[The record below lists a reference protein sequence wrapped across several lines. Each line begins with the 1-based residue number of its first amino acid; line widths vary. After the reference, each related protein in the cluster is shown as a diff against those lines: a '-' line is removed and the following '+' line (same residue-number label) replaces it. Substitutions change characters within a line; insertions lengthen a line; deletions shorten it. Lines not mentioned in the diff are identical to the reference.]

1 MSKIKFSQS
10 CTFGAHL
17 YRHKGEVA
25 EIVFENTERGI
36 RKTIVDNNGMICDF
50 PGLAHPELVALYS
63 RGYLGQQIR
72 YRSSISK
79 LGDHYALIWQI
90 QPDGR
95 YWEDEDGFG
104 RTPDD
109 EINLYARLDDEGKF
123 IEPFFLYSIGSNTY
137 YGTEQERNAA
147 LALSSKKDPLA
158 SLLEHVPE
166 LLSVMRE
173 KVMIPESGRAIYNI
187 PGTVYQAR
195 LTMKTE
201 LDKWFV
207 QVSMAKQGSDT
218 SLLGWLE
225 FLPLEEQRIY
235 LSSERAIT
243 DAEEELKQLFYAIQR
258 RD

>member
-1 MSKIKFSQS
+1 MS
-10 CTFGAHL
+10 L
-17 YRHKGEVA
+17 
-25 EIVFENTERGI
+25 
-36 RKTIVDNNGMICDF
+36 
-50 PGLAHPELVALYS
+50 
-63 RGYLGQQIR
+63 
-72 YRSSISK
+72 
-79 LGDHYALIWQI
+79 
-90 QPDGR
+90 
-95 YWEDEDGFG
+95 
-104 RTPDD
+104 
-109 EINLYARLDDEGKF
+109 
-123 IEPFFLYSIGSNTY
+123 FFYSIGSNTY

-195 LTMKTE
+195 RTLKTE

-225 FLPLEEQRIY
+225 FLPMEEQRVY
-235 LSSERAIT
+235 LSSERAKR

>member
-1 MSKIKFSQS
+1 MSIVKFSQS
-10 CTFGAHL
+10 YTFGAHL

-36 RKTIVDNNGMICDF
+36 RRTIVDDDGMICDF

-95 YWEDEDGFG
+95 YWEDKYGFG

-109 EINLYARLDDEGKF
+109 EINLYARLDNEGKF
-123 IEPFFLYSIGSNTY
+123 IEPFYLYSIGSNIY
-137 YGTEQERNAA
+137 YGTDQERNAA
-147 LALSSKKDPLA
+147 LALSLKKDPLA
-158 SLLEHVPE
+158 SLLEHVPD

-173 KVMIPESGRAIYNI
+173 KVMVPESGKALYNI
-187 PGTVYQAR
+187 PGTVYQAK
-195 LTMKTE
+195 LTLKKE
-201 LDKWFV
+201 FENWFV
-207 QVSMAKQGSDT
+207 QVSMAKRGSDT
-218 SLLGWLE
+218 SFLGYLE

-235 LSSERAIT
+235 LSSEQART
-243 DAEEELKQLFYAIQR
+243 DAEKELKQLFYTIR
-258 RD
+258 RRG